1 MFSRYPDE
9 KSRKK
14 KQDERA
20 PNPGPGLGTA
30 NIHLKCNRS
39 DMNSRHFRPAK
50 TPLPSTRCRRMSDSI
65 FKERSGYERSGY
77 AFASSRRETPEFK
90 YQTCPSKDRGRRE
103 GRVLGSH
110 PWPVC
115 IGRKHT
121 VVTTG
126 GAGSSGLPCAMVLT
140 GSFVLFPA
148 TSSFL
153 SPSLRGLMAPRTRSG
168 RSTPPRKL
176 SISNG
181 CQNHTTSPSAT
192 SPLVSR
198 ARIAHDRIALR
209 LRLRARRCRVHR
221 IPSQRP

>member
-1 MFSRYPDE
+1 
-9 KSRKK
+9 
-14 KQDERA
+14 
-20 PNPGPGLGTA
+20 
-30 NIHLKCNRS
+30 
-39 DMNSRHFRPAK
+39 MNSRHFRQAK
-50 TPLPSTRCRRMSDSI
+50 TPLLSAGSRRMSDSI

-140 GSFVLFPA
+140 VSFALSSV

-153 SPSLRGLMAPRTRSG
+153 P
-168 RSTPPRKL
+168 
-176 SISNG
+176 
-181 CQNHTTSPSAT
+181 
-192 SPLVSR
+192 
-198 ARIAHDRIALR
+198 
-209 LRLRARRCRVHR
+209 
-221 IPSQRP
+221 